1 MTISR
6 DDAKRLLERLIF
18 DDSQSQEWVQDVWD
32 LNPVL
37 GDRAAKLWEV
47 FEVIVECCPPD
58 KLENLLQHYYQ
69 DSLD

>member
-18 DDSQSQEWVQDVWD
+18 DDSQPQEWVQDVWD

-37 GDRAAKLWEV
+37 GDGAAKLWDV
-47 FEVIVECCPPD
+47 FEAVVECCPPE
-58 KLENLLQHYYQ
+58 KLENLLHHYYQ